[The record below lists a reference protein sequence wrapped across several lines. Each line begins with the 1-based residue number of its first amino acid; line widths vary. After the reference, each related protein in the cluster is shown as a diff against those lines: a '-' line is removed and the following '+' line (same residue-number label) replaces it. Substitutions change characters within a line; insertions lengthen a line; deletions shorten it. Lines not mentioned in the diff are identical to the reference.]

1 MRGTNNAFFLTKDA
15 GSVDGTGVIHFS
27 LFFVSRIKEGTCGDG
42 IISSTKGDSTHGKLP
57 AVCFVQDARPSPIIF
72 LLTLGPIN
80 NKISNL
86 HTRINRWDS
95 DSEWKSV
102 LMNHDT

>member
-1 MRGTNNAFFLTKDA
+1 MLFFLTKDA
-15 GSVDGTGVIHFS
+15 GSVDGTGVIYFS